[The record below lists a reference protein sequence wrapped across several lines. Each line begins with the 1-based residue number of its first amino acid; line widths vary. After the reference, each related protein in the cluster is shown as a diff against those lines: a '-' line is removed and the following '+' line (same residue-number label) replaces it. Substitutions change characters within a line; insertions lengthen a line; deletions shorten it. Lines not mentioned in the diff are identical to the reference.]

1 MCAALIRGLAAGAMV
16 GAMVGTASSAFLL
29 TLSWSI
35 AQVAALPPWM
45 RPPLLP
51 VAGLVNGVLL
61 YYGYRRGAA
70 PGDDVVAAVHQR
82 SGWMPLHTVLIKPVA
97 AIVTLACGG
106 SAGREGPCVH
116 IAATLASALAQALRL
131 DSERC
136 RQLVRCAV
144 GAAFTSVFG
153 TPVAGAVYGTEMMTM
168 GQLQYDALFPTLVA
182 SVTSYQVSR
191 SLGIS
196 YTAHPILTGMGLHGD
211 LWAEGIVFG
220 LLCGLIAWLFITSC
234 ESMSTAFLR
243 LQRLWSLWPP
253 VLPLA
258 GGALLALLSLV
269 LPNDALGLSL
279 PLMDRALQGD
289 VVGSLDFFWKLLFV
303 SITLGSG
310 FYGGIATPQLVIG
323 AAVGDTL
330 GHLFHISPALGAAMG
345 AMAVLASAS
354 NTPLTA
360 IAMGFEWFGAPAGVY
375 TCTAALAAY
384 LVVGHRSVYGNQ
396 VVAGS
401 KSRWLAVQPG
411 VPVNQQQVRM
421 TGRGAKAGFRLDPD
435 QEAQDISCT

>member
-1 MCAALIRGLAAGAMV
+1 
-16 GAMVGTASSAFLL
+16 
-29 TLSWSI
+29 
-35 AQVAALPPWM
+35 M
-45 RPPLLP
+45 RPLLLP
-51 VAGLVNGVLL
+51 VAGLINGLL
-61 YYGYRRGAA
+61 LDYGYRRGSV

-82 SGWMPLHTVLIKPVA
+82 SGWMPLHTALIKPVA

-116 IAATLASALAQALRL
+116 IGATLASALAQALRL
-131 DSERC
+131 DSESR
-136 RQLVRCAV
+136 RQLVLCAV

-153 TPVAGAVYGTEMMTM
+153 APVAGAVYGTEMMTM

-196 YTAHPILTGMGLHGD
+196 YSAYPIPTAIGLQGG
-211 LWAEGIVFG
+211 LWAQGIVLG
-220 LLCGLIAWLFITSC
+220 LLCGLISWLFITSC
-234 ESMSTAFLR
+234 ESVSATCLR
-243 LQRLWSLWPP
+243 LQRRWSLWPP

-323 AAVGDTL
+323 AAAGDTL
-330 GHLFHISPALGAAMG
+330 GRLFHISPALGAAVG

-360 IAMGFEWFGAPAGVY
+360 IAMGFELFGAPAGVY

-421 TGRGAKAGFRLDPD
+421 AGRGAEARFRLDPD
-435 QEAQDISCT
+435 QEAQDISST